1 VVDEGWFDG
10 AMRPDRFAAPAGQP
24 TRPKVEVLSII
35 IALSSTRED
44 VTAPCGWPCMWFGGL
59 ILQERAL

>member
-1 VVDEGWFDG
+1 VVDEVGLMG
-10 AMRPDRFAAPAGQP
+10 AMRPAPFAAPASQP
-24 TRPKVEVLSII
+24 NRPMVEVLSII
-35 IALSSTRED
+35 IASSSTRED